1 MADILRK
8 FIVVA
13 VLIAA
18 WEAAARLA
26 NAPLLF
32 PTFIDVMQALG
43 DSLTA
48 GDASLLGYVGE
59 TCKSLFAGFGIGAV
73 VASVLTILA
82 INTKIGEQ
90 FLSTVTGAFAPLPA
104 VAVFPISL
112 MIFGI
117 TYASVVF
124 IAAFATV
131 FPVAVAMT
139 QGFKAVAPTLR
150 NVGRNLGMSRLGL
163 TCRVLI
169 PAAMPSILTGLRS
182 GFSNAFR
189 ALVAVEMV
197 IGAAT
202 GSGGLG
208 WAVMSAKQ
216 NLEIPQVY
224 AGILAIMLVG
234 LSFEGVFRIIEAN
247 TVRKWGMLH

>member
-1 MADILRK
+1 MGDWARK
-8 FIVVA
+8 AAIVA
-13 VLIAA
+13 FLICL
-18 WEAAARLA
+18 WEAAARFS

-32 PTFIDVMQALG
+32 PTFLDVASALRDSMVSG
-43 DSLTA
+43 DS
-48 GDASLLGYVGE
+48 SLLGYVLE
-59 TCKSLFAGFGIGAV
+59 TCKSLFAGFGLGAL
-73 VASVLTILA
+73 AATALTILA
-82 INTKIGEQ
+82 INTRLGEQ
-90 FLSTVTGAFAPLPA
+90 FLSTITGAFAPLPA

-117 TYASVVF
+117 SYASIVF
-124 IAAFATV
+124 IAAFATA

-150 NVGRNLGMSRLGL
+150 NVGRNIGLSSMGL
-163 TCRVLI
+163 TCRVLL
-169 PAAMPSILTGLRS
+169 PAALPSILTGLRN

-202 GSGGLG
+202 GRGGLG

-216 NLEIPQVY
+216 NLDIPQVY
-224 AGILAIMLVG
+224 AGILAIMIVG
-234 LSFEGVFRIIEAN
+234 LLFEGVFRLIEEK
-247 TVRKWGMLH
+247 TVRKWGMIS